1 MMVIVQ
7 SECNLLDVKMKHRTT
22 INKQLTVVE
31 KQRGEKKKN

>member
-1 MMVIVQ
+1 MVIVQ

-31 KQRGEKKKN
+31 NKGEKKN